1 LIAYV
6 MAAAVCDDR
15 LPSIDKLDQSNW
27 PVWKLQIQTYLEAR
41 DLWRLWGSTACWSSR
56 WKWWCHGYCYKL
68 LSLSGYSGGS
78 PPPFRPSNPALC
90 GSCPL

>member
-1 LIAYV
+1 MLPESCIVLQVTPPVSLDTVFYVLCCVVAYV

-41 DLWRLWGSTACWSSR
+41 DLW
-56 WKWWCHGYCYKL
+56 KL
-68 LSLSGYSGGS
+68 
-78 PPPFRPSNPALC
+78 
-90 GSCPL
+90 